1 MKILIQLLS
10 ILALHF
16 ATLAQNTKPV
26 KVNIQDLKS
35 INTHAAYCA
44 RESVRLIRERAA
56 LDSLQTKRSEDFL
69 FSLIQRYYVHLKTKN
84 YTLKPILYKERIQLK
99 TERDRYLKALLTDYQ
114 YGRYREFATA
124 VEKKELEKS
133 KKDPK
138 NLSEEDKIYLE
149 TLGWDLLLI
158 PVEIVEK

>member
-1 MKILIQLLS
+1 MKFLIQLLS
-10 ILALHF
+10 ILCIHLA
-16 ATLAQNTKPV
+16 ALAQNSKPV
-26 KVNIQDLKS
+26 KVNVQDLKS
-35 INTHAAYCA
+35 INAHAAYCA
-44 RESVRLIRERAA
+44 RESVRLIKERAT

-84 YTLKPILYKERIQLK
+84 YKFKPILYKERIQLK

-114 YGRYREFATA
+114 YGKYREFATS
-124 VEKKELEKS
+124 VEKKEFEKS
-133 KKDPK
+133 KKDMK

-149 TLGWDLLLI
+149 SLGWDLLLI

>member
-35 INTHAAYCA
+35 IDTHAAYCA
-44 RESVRLIRERAA
+44 RESVRLIEERAA

-124 VEKKELEKS
+124 VEKKNS
-133 KKDPK
+133 KKVK
-138 NLSEEDKIYLE
+138 RILKTSAKKIKFIWKPWAGTFY
-149 TLGWDLLLI
+149 
-158 PVEIVEK
+158 